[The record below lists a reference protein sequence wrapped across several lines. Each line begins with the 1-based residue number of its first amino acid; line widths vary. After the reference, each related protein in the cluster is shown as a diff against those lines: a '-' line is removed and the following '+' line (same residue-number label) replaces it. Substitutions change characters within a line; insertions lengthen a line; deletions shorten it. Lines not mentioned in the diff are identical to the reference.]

1 MLGQRQP
8 EIYGHQTLADVEKL
22 CRDHANAQGI
32 GLGFR
37 QSNYEGELVT
47 WIQQAK
53 SQFSGLVINAGAY
66 THTSI
71 AILDA
76 LLFFSK
82 PIIEVHLSHIHK
94 REGFRQHSYVAQ
106 AATGMIC
113 GLGIH
118 GYILAIDAL
127 CKIFQGKGDER

>member
-8 EIYGHQTLADVEKL
+8 EVYGYQTLADVEKL
-22 CRDHANAQGI
+22 CRDHANTKNV
-32 GLGFR
+32 GLDFR
-37 QSNYEGELVT
+37 QSNHEGELVT
-47 WIQQAK
+47 WIQDAK
-53 SQFSGLVINAGAY
+53 NQFSGIIINAGAY
-66 THTSI
+66 THSSI

-76 LLFFSK
+76 LLIFAK

-94 REGFRQHSYVAQ
+94 REIFRHHSYVAQ

-113 GLGIH
+113 GLGTE

-127 CKIFQGKGDER
+127 CKIFQGKGDDR